1 MDCQQGL
8 LEQPGQAGELGPQEP
23 TSTVAA
29 YIAAAL
35 QTAAAKTWGP
45 FAGTQ
50 AAAVATSSS
59 DTATTTFK
67 GFTASSFDTASAAAV
82 DSDLIQDLGN
92 RFHYT
97 DATTLRGKSFAVT
110 SSNAYNL

>member
-1 MDCQQGL
+1 MDCRQGL
-8 LEQPGQAGELGPQEP
+8 LEKLGPAGELGPQEP

-35 QTAAAKTWGP
+35 QTAAKMWGP

-59 DTATTTFK
+59 DTATTTSK

>member
-1 MDCQQGL
+1 MDCRQGL
-8 LEQPGQAGELGPQEP
+8 LEQPEQAGELGPQEP

-35 QTAAAKTWGP
+35 QTAAKTWGP

-50 AAAVATSSS
+50 AAAAVATSSS
-59 DTATTTFK
+59 DTATTTSK
-67 GFTASSFDTASAAAV
+67 GFTASSFDTASVAAV